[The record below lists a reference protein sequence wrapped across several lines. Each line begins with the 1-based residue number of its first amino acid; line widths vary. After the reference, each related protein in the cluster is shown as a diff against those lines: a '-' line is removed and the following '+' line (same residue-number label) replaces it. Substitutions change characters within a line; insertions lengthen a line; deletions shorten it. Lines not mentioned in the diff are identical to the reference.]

1 MELMAKTT
9 PGCRVVLQLDTRIA
23 LEAIILNRLQLI
35 PKARRQEWLRGLLVQ
50 GFRQECQA
58 LQGMSGGRTSPPAMA
73 FAPRLDGPMKSSV
86 VSPVAAPVAQPPAV
100 ATTGKPFA
108 ALGKVIG

>member
-1 MELMAKTT
+1 MAKAT
-9 PGCRVVLQLDTRIA
+9 PGHRIVLQLDPRVA

-50 GFRQECQA
+50 GFRQECQT
-58 LQGMSGGRTSPPAMA
+58 LQGMSGGRTSSSSMA
-73 FAPRLDGPMKSSV
+73 FAPRLNGPMKSSV
-86 VSPVAAPVAQPPAV
+86 VSPVAALVAQSPA
-100 ATTGKPFA
+100 AGTTSKPFA

>member
-1 MELMAKTT
+1 MARTT
-9 PGCRVVLQLDTRIA
+9 PGCRVAVQLDTRIA

-58 LQGMSGGRTSPPAMA
+58 LQGMSGGRTSPPAMT
-73 FAPRLDGPMKSSV
+73 FAPLPAEPMKSKAV
-86 VSPVAAPVAQPPAV
+86 TQATAPLEALPAAG
-100 ATTGKPFA
+100 TNRKPFA